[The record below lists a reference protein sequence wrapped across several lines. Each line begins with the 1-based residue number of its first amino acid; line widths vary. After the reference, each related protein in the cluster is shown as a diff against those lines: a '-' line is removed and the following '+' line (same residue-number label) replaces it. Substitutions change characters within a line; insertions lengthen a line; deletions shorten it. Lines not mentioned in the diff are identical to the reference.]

1 MAHVYNRN
9 ASPLCSVGAYR
20 KGEETIDSKYR
31 LVQIC
36 RSEELDA
43 DLTGR
48 LRQDGKAVLVLALP
62 VEYRLYREM
71 FRRIQEAGLTN
82 PAIIRAVVPGKEKE
96 RIRLVAASQ
105 LGGFFLDRLAGGL
118 WIETPEIE
126 DLTFPLELSRN
137 IFTVCRSASV

>member
-1 MAHVYNRN
+1 M
-9 ASPLCSVGAYR
+9 
-20 KGEETIDSKYR
+20 
-31 LVQIC
+31 QIC

-62 VEYRLYREM
+62 VEYRLYREI

-137 IFTVCRSASV
+137 ILQSAGVRRYKAEFISCPGVEGHCSICRVRWLR